1 MITLKE
7 IRESKF
13 ISQRELADK
22 AKLAQVTIIRLEKGR
37 TKPTFKTVRALAKA
51 LKVNPGDIQF

>member
-1 MITLKE
+1 MSTLKE

-13 ISQRELADK
+13 ISQRELAEQ
-22 AKLAQVTIIRLEKGR
+22 AKLAHITVIRLEKRR

-51 LKVNPGDIQF
+51 LGVNPGDIQF